1 MELNEA
7 REYYKENKQSLDTIF
22 NNLKAGRVAYDV
34 FNVTT
39 CNDVEKKLSD
49 LINFMFAC
57 NNLNKLSRDSYPDNL
72 IYVKLAL
79 KEDCRLGYILF
90 SRTKYFNG
98 FSGAYSAT
106 YDVNR
111 DNVENDVKA
120 FIEIIKNNNIELYNN
135 TLTESCEKLNIDVEN
150 NDGVSDESSEEN
162 IDELSDNKPESG
174 VDLPGKYSLINHN
187 IVVVPSD
194 ENIESIIL
202 NNNLSSGTLIFTAIA
217 GIQKVYLIVESGDA
231 ILIDDKLSKT
241 GDDIIDM
248 LIDYSSMKSTNEK
261 LKSGLEKQ
269 KLKVS
274 KQAAQIKKLKEQ
286 ISRLSGDTN
295 DNSN

>member
-57 NNLNKLSRDSYPDNL
+57 NKLSRDSYPDNL

-135 TLTESCEKLNIDVEN
+135 TLTESCEKLNIEVEN
-150 NDGVSDESSEEN
+150 KDVVNFDEVFNESSEEN
-162 IDELSDNKPESG
+162 IDELSN
-174 VDLPGKYSLINHN
+174 KYSLINHK

-202 NNNLSSGTLIFTAIA
+202 DNNLSSGTLIFTSIA
-217 GIQKVYLIVESGDA
+217 GLQKIYLIGESGNA
-231 ILIDDKLSKT
+231 TLIDDKLSKT
-241 GDDIIDM
+241 GDDVIDM
-248 LIDYSSMKSTNEK
+248 LIDYSVIKNTNEK
-261 LKSGLEKQ
+261 LKSDLEKQ

-274 KQAAQIKKLKEQ
+274 KQTSQIKKLKEQ
-286 ISRLSGDTN
+286 ISKLSHDN
-295 DNSN
+295 DID

>member
-135 TLTESCEKLNIDVEN
+135 TLTESCEKLNIEVEN
-150 NDGVSDESSEEN
+150 KDVVNFDEVFNESSEEN
-162 IDELSDNKPESG
+162 IDELSN
-174 VDLPGKYSLINHN
+174 KYSLINHN

-202 NNNLSSGTLIFTAIA
+202 DNNLSSGTLIFTSIA
-217 GIQKVYLIVESGDA
+217 GLQKIYLIGGSGNA

-241 GDDIIDM
+241 GDDVIDM
-248 LIDYSSMKSTNEK
+248 LIDYSVIKNTNEK
-261 LKSGLEKQ
+261 LKSDLEKQ

-274 KQAAQIKKLKEQ
+274 KQTSQIKKLKEQ
-286 ISRLSGDTN
+286 ISRLSKDN
-295 DNSN
+295 DND

>member
-7 REYYKENKQSLDTIF
+7 REYYIENKQSLDTIF

-39 CNDVEKKLSD
+39 CSDVEKKLSD

-57 NNLNKLSRDSYPDNL
+57 NNLNNLNKLSRDSYPDNL

-98 FSGAYSAT
+98 FSGAYAAT

-150 NDGVSDESSEEN
+150 NDVVNFDEVSSESSEEN
-162 IDELSDNKPESG
+162 IDELSN
-174 VDLPGKYSLINHN
+174 KYSLINHK
-187 IVVVPSD
+187 IVVVPPD

-202 NNNLSSGTLIFTAIA
+202 DNNLSEGTLVLTSID
-217 GIQKVYLIVESGDA
+217 GLQKIYLIEESGNA
-231 ILIDDKLSKT
+231 ILIDDKLDKT
-241 GDDIIDM
+241 GDDVIDM
-248 LIDYSSMKSTNEK
+248 LINYSFIKNTNEK
-261 LKSGLEKQ
+261 LKSDLEKH
-269 KLKVS
+269 KLKAS
-274 KQAAQIKKLKEQ
+274 KQTAQIKKLKEQ
-286 ISRLSGDTN
+286 ISRLSKDTDN
-295 DNSN
+295 D

>member
-135 TLTESCEKLNIDVEN
+135 TLTESCEKLNIEVEN
-150 NDGVSDESSEEN
+150 DDVVNFDEVSDESNEDN
-162 IDELSDNKPESG
+162 ISELSN
-174 VDLPGKYSLINHN
+174 KYSLINHK

-202 NNNLSSGTLIFTAIA
+202 DNNLSTGTLIFTSIA
-217 GIQKVYLIVESGDA
+217 GIKKVYLIGESGNV

-241 GDDIIDM
+241 GDDVIDM
-248 LIDYSSMKSTNEK
+248 LIDYSFMKSTNEK
-261 LKSGLEKQ
+261 LKSDLEKQ

-274 KQAAQIKKLKEQ
+274 KQTSQIKKLKEQ
-286 ISRLSGDTN
+286 ISRLSKDN
-295 DNSN
+295 DND